1 VYLEPSREIDCTCDE
16 WETDEGFVTFPT
28 DGFLPTNNEA
38 EAKSIRLHS
47 CQKLQL
53 HLDLRPLPKHLNK
66 LRYVVN

>member
-1 VYLEPSREIDCTCDE
+1 
-16 WETDEGFVTFPT
+16 
-28 DGFLPTNNEA
+28 LPTNNEA